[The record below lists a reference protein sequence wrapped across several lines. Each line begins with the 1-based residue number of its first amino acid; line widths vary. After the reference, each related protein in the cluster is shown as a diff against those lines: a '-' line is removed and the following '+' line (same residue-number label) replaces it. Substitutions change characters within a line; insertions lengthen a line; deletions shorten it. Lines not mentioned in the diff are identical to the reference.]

1 MTKKQGTPAKQA
13 SSAKQPRKRSPAKPS
28 PVAVAETAPQ
38 NVTAPPTTEPAAHS
52 DAGDLPEVQV
62 AQAFTDLIAQVQGQQ
77 QQLASL
83 KASIRALE
91 KTAMR
96 ELKAALKGARKGK
109 KRAGARAPSGFVK
122 PTQISKELA
131 SFLGKPPGTEMAR
144 TEVTK
149 EINKYIREHDLQD
162 PANGRHILANKEL
175 KTLLKLSK
183 QDELT
188 YFNLQRFMSPHFAK
202 ATPKPASSTA

>member
-1 MTKKQGTPAKQA
+1 MARTPAKQPA
-13 SSAKQPRKRSPAKPS
+13 PAKQPRKRATPTKHAAASA
-28 PVAVAETAPQ
+28 AEQPPKEAA
-38 NVTAPPTTEPAAHS
+38 APPSAPCSQKEPAEA
-52 DAGDLPEVQV
+52 AVLPEVHV

-77 QQLASL
+77 QQLACL

-96 ELKAALKGARKGK
+96 ELKTALKMSRKGK

-131 SFLGKPPGTEMAR
+131 SFLGKPEGTEMAR

-175 KTLLKLSK
+175 KALLKLSK

-202 ATPKPASSTA
+202 ATPKPAVDAS

>member
-1 MTKKQGTPAKQA
+1 MPRKNASNPASQKA
-13 SSAKQPRKRSPAKPS
+13 KRAPPVKSSAPS
-28 PVAVAETAPQ
+28 PEKKVA
-38 NVTAPPTTEPAAHS
+38 APPKPVVAAPPMEPAEP
-52 DAGDLPEVQV
+52 LPEVEV
-62 AQAFTDLIAQVQGQQ
+62 AQGFTDLIAQVQGQQ

-83 KASIRALE
+83 KAAIRALE
-91 KTAMR
+91 KHAMR

-131 SFLGKPPGTEMAR
+131 TFLGKPAGTEMAR

-149 EINKYIREHDLQD
+149 EINQYIREHDLQD
-162 PANGRHILANKEL
+162 PANGRHILANKPL
-175 KTLLKLSK
+175 KDLLKLQKS
-183 QDELT
+183 DELT

-202 ATPKPASSTA
+202 AAPKVAQTTA

>member
-1 MTKKQGTPAKQA
+1 MPRKNARPAAKADAKRTAASKTPAPEPCVKA
-13 SSAKQPRKRSPAKPS
+13 DPPPAAAP
-28 PVAVAETAPQ
+28 AVAEPKQDTPQ
-38 NVTAPPTTEPAAHS
+38 A
-52 DAGDLPEVQV
+52 LPEVEV

-77 QQLASL
+77 QQLAGL
-83 KASIRALE
+83 KAAIRALE
-91 KTAMR
+91 KHTMR
-96 ELKAALKGARKGK
+96 ELKSALKQSRKGK

-131 SFLGKPPGTEMAR
+131 NFLGRPVGTEMAR

-162 PANGRHILANKEL
+162 PNNGRHILADKPL
-175 KTLLKLSK
+175 KNLLKLG
-183 QDELT
+183 QADELT

-202 ATPKPASSTA
+202 AVPKAAQESA